1 MLNHGIQFVL
11 LCSFPKRSVAPQ
23 RREYFLRV
31 QSESGLITSVKMK
44 PLSRWDPLLI
54 AVPTLSDSSL
64 QNCFQTVASAYYTHA
79 LLCTFIH
86 RQVNDTL
93 PSEDAL
99 FNIKICKTIF
109 FLSSRLAEQSSQT
122 FKTLIPTWGPLG

>member
-1 MLNHGIQFVL
+1 MLFLQI
-11 LCSFPKRSVAPQ
+11 PKRSIVPQ

-64 QNCFQTVASAYYTHA
+64 QNCFQTVASAYYTHCVDSSA
-79 LLCTFIH
+79 HLYILK
-86 RQVNDTL
+86 VNDTL

-99 FNIKICKTIF
+99 FNIKKCKTIF